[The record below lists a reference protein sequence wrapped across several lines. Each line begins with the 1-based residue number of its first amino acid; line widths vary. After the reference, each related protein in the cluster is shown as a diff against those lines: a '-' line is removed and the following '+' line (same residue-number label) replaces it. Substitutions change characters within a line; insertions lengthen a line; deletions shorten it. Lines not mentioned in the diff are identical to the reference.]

1 MDIVK
6 AIQVTFENA
15 NVTKAIVS
23 TISIILLGF
32 YLRKRG
38 TFGADFGK
46 VLTKVVLAVA
56 LPALA
61 FNSFMQGINYETFKQ
76 SMNVLIWGIL
86 IYIVLIFSTKFM
98 YLKYKGD
105 RQDVLRVLTDFGS
118 TTFFGIP
125 IVAGIYGPTSTA
137 VIYASVFNIGYRV
150 FLYSYG
156 YIKMSG
162 LKMKIKNLKQM
173 LLNPIVIATFAGLI
187 LWLIQNQAW
196 IPHMNGLDATGAKV
210 NVAFYRIDATAPW
223 ISQPLTYLAG
233 LASPL
238 AWLGIGST
246 LGSISLGK
254 AVTDRDSWYYS
265 FNKVILVPI
274 INVVLLALLAVT
286 NILPVNSEALETII
300 IMMATPTA
308 AVASTYAIGFD
319 REAVLASNA
328 SLLSTV
334 VATLL
339 MPFWIVISQVLSST
353 GLFK

>member
-1 MDIVK
+1 MNIAN
-6 AIQVTFENA
+6 AIQSTFENM
-15 NVTKAIVS
+15 NVVKAIVS

-38 TFGADFGK
+38 TFGENFGK

-61 FNSFMQGINYETFKQ
+61 FNSFMQGIDYATFKQ
-76 SMNVLIWGIL
+76 SMNVLIWGIA
-86 IYIVLIFSTKFM
+86 IYIILIFATKFM
-98 YLKYKGD
+98 YLKYGKD
-105 RQDVLRVLTDFGS
+105 KSDVLRVLTDFGS

-125 IVAGIYGPTSTA
+125 IVAGIFGPTSKA
-137 VIYASVFNIGYRV
+137 VIYASVFNIGYRI

-162 LKMKIKNLKQM
+162 LKMEAKNIKQM
-173 LLNPIVIATFAGLI
+173 FLNPIVIATFAGLI
-187 LWLIQNQAW
+187 LWLIQNASW
-196 IPHMNGLDATGAKV
+196 IPHMNVVDAGGAKS
-210 NVAFYRIDATAPW
+210 NVAFYRIDLTAPW
-223 ISQPLTYLAG
+223 ISQPLIYLTG

-246 LGSISLGK
+246 LGSISLSK
-254 AVTDRDSWYYS
+254 AAVDRDSWYYS
-265 FNKVILVPI
+265 FNKVLLVPL
-274 INVVLLALLAVT
+274 INIVLLAILALTHV
-286 NILPVNSEALETII
+286 LPVSADALETIV

-308 AVASTYAIGFD
+308 AVASTYAIAFD
-319 REAVLASNA
+319 RQAVLASNA

-334 VATLL
+334 VATVL
-339 MPFWIVISQVLSST
+339 MPFWIVATQILSAT